1 MNFLILGEG
10 PEELAWAQ
18 ALRGQPGHDVRM
30 TCPGLKALPGLPET
44 ADLDAALAT
53 AGIEAV
59 VVGGY
64 PELRAEGLRRA
75 AAEGLAII
83 ALHPPGPNA
92 DPYYQV
98 ALSRQETGAL
108 VVPDLPLRRHPGY
121 EALAKAAADGRLG
134 TIRSIHYEAAPGDS
148 DGDLLGWAFPRA
160 IDAVR
165 GLLGEVETVTATG
178 MPPGDH
184 PRDTLIVHLRGT
196 GGRAGEVRLYRGP
209 AGASTASIL
218 DPELR
223 ARLVLI
229 GSEGTL
235 ALEHHPDL
243 LGRSMLIQRAG
254 ADEPVVTELPP
265 WDPKS
270 AVLRLLADSA
280 EGRPQ
285 PPDLSDATRAMEISE
300 AVGRSLRRGRTVDLH
315 YEEVSELSS
324 FKAFMTSVGCALLLL
339 VPVVYGITRVGL
351 AFGLTWMRYVAWAI
365 VPALALFALLQFLRF
380 AARGPATPSEAG
392 AASPER
398 APVVR
403 ERDD

>member
-53 AGIEAV
+53 AGVEAV

-75 AAEGLAII
+75 AAEGLAIV

-98 ALSRQETGAL
+98 ALSRQETGAI
-108 VVPDLPLRRHPGY
+108 VVPDLPLRRHPAF
-121 EALAKAAADGRLG
+121 EALTKALADGRLG
-134 TIRSIHYEAAPGDS
+134 AIRSIRYEAALGES
-148 DGDLLGWAFPRA
+148 DDDLLGRAFPRV

-165 GLLGEVETVTATG
+165 GLLGEVEAVTATG
-178 MPPGDH
+178 SPPGER
-184 PRDTLIVHLRGT
+184 PRDSLVVHLRGP
-196 GGRAGEVRLYRGP
+196 GGRAAEVRLERGAVGVGP
-209 AGASTASIL
+209 GSTLAP
-218 DPELR
+218 DLR
-223 ARLVLI
+223 ARLVVV
-229 GSEGTL
+229 GSEGSL
-235 ALEHHPDL
+235 ALEHNPDL
-243 LGRSMLIQRAG
+243 FGRSLLVERSG
-254 ADEPVVTELPP
+254 AAEPVVTEVPP
-265 WDPKS
+265 WDPK
-270 AVLRLLADSA
+270 AAILRLLTDSA

-285 PPDLSDATRAMEISE
+285 PPDLSDATRAMEVAE
-300 AVGRSLRRGRTVDLH
+300 AAARSLRRGRTVDLH
-315 YEEVSELSS
+315 YEEISELGS

-339 VPVVYGITRVGL
+339 APVVYGITRVGL

-380 AARGPATPSEAG
+380 AAREPATTSGAG

-403 ERDD
+403 ERDG